1 MNGQRLATDFATP
14 IKIVLQ
20 HPTIAGPDPQA
31 AAAANAQEFFR
42 AYAEVLAK
50 LELLFAHYRLP
61 RTGNDAAD
69 YRSLVLRMAP
79 DRFRGFKV
87 IDVNAPKPN
96 YEHRR
101 GNWVTLINLLA
112 DVEAVKREHLP
123 RPCSDGQALRALIAR
138 RWGDS
143 STSPPAPKNW
153 RTLKNWLGDARNPAK
168 NPALPLWR
176 LAEQCDR
183 LPGMIE
189 VFGTK
194 RRNRGI
200 VPALNR

>member
-31 AAAANAQEFFR
+31 AAAANAKEFFR

-143 STSPPAPKNW
+143 STSRLRRRIGARSKTGSAMLVTQP
-153 RTLKNWLGDARNPAK
+153 RT
-168 NPALPLWR
+168 
-176 LAEQCDR
+176 
-183 LPGMIE
+183 
-189 VFGTK
+189 
-194 RRNRGI
+194 RRCRSGAWPSNAIGCQG
-200 VPALNR
+200 

>member
-31 AAAANAQEFFR
+31 AAAANAKEFFR

-101 GNWVTLINLLA
+101 GNWVTLMNLLA
-112 DVEAVKREHLP
+112 DVVAVKREHLP

-138 RWGDS
+138 LRRRIGARSKTGSAMLVTQPRTRACS
-143 STSPPAPKNW
+143 SGSWP
-153 RTLKNWLGDARNPAK
+153 
-168 NPALPLWR
+168 R
-176 LAEQCDR
+176 LAISYLR
-183 LPGMIE
+183 
-189 VFGTK
+189 
-194 RRNRGI
+194 
-200 VPALNR
+200 